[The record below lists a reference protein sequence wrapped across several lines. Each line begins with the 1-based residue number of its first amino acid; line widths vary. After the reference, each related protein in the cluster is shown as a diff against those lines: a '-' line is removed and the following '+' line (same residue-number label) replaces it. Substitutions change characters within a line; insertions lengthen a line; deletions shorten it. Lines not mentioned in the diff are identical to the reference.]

1 MTKKLRVII
10 KVKLT
15 LNRSRQQIEASMTTL
30 VGNCK
35 HCQNVVTLTF
45 GSGAVDGPR
54 RVRSDLFTV
63 LLELGQNIGTC
74 V

>member
-1 MTKKLRVII
+1 
-10 KVKLT
+10 
-15 LNRSRQQIEASMTTL
+15 MTTL